1 MAAIDG
7 AHFDALVNDLDRSV
21 EQLLATVGRDPS
33 VWSRGRPGK
42 WTAGQ
47 HAEHVTKALELH
59 LSSFE
64 ENRRRMDVGDLGR
77 QPRHGLLEEL
87 FHAVIVRP
95 GWMPRGGPAVPPT
108 FPSDLPNPADV
119 SRRMREAVGRF
130 RALGAGLDPAARD
143 RLWIRN
149 PNMPTMRWHYSLP
162 ESVRI
167 QAVHVR
173 HHGTQI
179 AELLQ
184 P

>member
-1 MAAIDG
+1 
-7 AHFDALVNDLDRSV
+7 
-21 EQLLATVGRDPS
+21 
-33 VWSRGRPGK
+33 
-42 WTAGQ
+42 
-47 HAEHVTKALELH
+47 
-59 LSSFE
+59 
-64 ENRRRMDVGDLGR
+64 
-77 QPRHGLLEEL
+77 
-87 FHAVIVRP
+87 
-95 GWMPRGGPAVPPT
+95 
-108 FPSDLPNPADV
+108 
-119 SRRMREAVGRF
+119 MREAVGRF